1 MNGFMRKVAAGD
13 ERGGAV
19 VEFAIFTLVFVPLAM
34 YGIWMG
40 DVMHL
45 GVRAEEA
52 SITPAFDATAALVH
66 DFVNGGGTKAAAAV
80 GHARTQ
86 QLSRMQSS
94 FDAAAPAASPV
105 AQTVFGRPARLN
117 ITCNNQGP
125 SGGNALFAI
134 NKDSGRQPTRTYV
147 TCSADL
153 HALTATGA
161 GHFADDFRDSEVGV
175 RFAPSRLFDIRVC
188 GVGPGWTG
196 CSAPRG
202 SAPPSGMWGLPIYLD
217 DWGTEL
223 GDSSPLQN
231 STANKAYYRVA
242 SKYYMGGISPAAV
255 MGPVAGLGDLA
266 PGTGSFRM
274 SYIRDESN
282 GSYAPV
288 QNNAG
293 HGGPATQ
300 HMGGE
305 WHSESVPNI
314 AQNTFSARALGK
326 YMAVPSWP
334 RDR

>member
-1 MNGFMRKVAAGD
+1 MSAIRASD
-13 ERGGAV
+13 ERGGAI

-34 YGIWMG
+34 YGIWIG

-66 DFVNGGGTKAAAAV
+66 DFVRGGGTKVAAAV
-80 GHARTQ
+80 SQARTQ
-86 QLSRMQSS
+86 QLNRMQTS
-94 FDAAAPAASPV
+94 FDASAPSKSSV
-105 AQTVFGRPARLN
+105 AQGLFARPSQLT

-125 SGGNALFAI
+125 TGGNALFAI
-134 NKDSGRQPTRTYV
+134 NKDNGRQPTKTYV
-147 TCSADL
+147 TCAADL
-153 HALTATGA
+153 HAVTATGA
-161 GHFADDFRDSEVGV
+161 GHFASDFRDTEVGV
-175 RFAPSRLFDIRVC
+175 RFAPSRMFDIKVC

-196 CSAPRG
+196 CAAPG
-202 SAPPSGMWGLPIYLD
+202 GGAPPSGMWGLPIYLD

-231 STANKAYYRVA
+231 TSANKAYYQVA
-242 SKYYMGGISPAAV
+242 SKYYRGGVSPAVV
-255 MGPVAGLGDLA
+255 MTPVAALGDLA
-266 PGTGSFRM
+266 PSTGSFRM

-282 GSYAPV
+282 GSYAPM

-305 WHSESVPNI
+305 WHSESTPNL
-314 AQNTFSARALGK
+314 AQKTFSARSLDC
-326 YMAVPSWP
+326 YMAVPGWP